1 MRRPLINTNTNQKI
15 NVSMSSSK
23 TSANTVELTSV
34 ALDKRLRQ
42 KRSKEYING
51 VAKLDAGGVNCS
63 HNDIEELKQT
73 IQNEF
78 PDLSPAQYLIGII
91 SKCYLGAPY
100 VVHTL
105 DLNLDIVKHYE
116 KGESLP
122 ASMDRGQS
130 LALHPRYAFIEVYND
145 SLRAVSENGDVAV
158 IKG

>member
-1 MRRPLINTNTNQKI
+1 MRRPLINTNTSQKI
-15 NVSMSSSK
+15 NVSISPSKVSSNK
-23 TSANTVELTSV
+23 VELTGL

-51 VAKLDAGGVNCS
+51 ITKLDAGGVICS
-63 HNDIEELKQT
+63 HSDIEELKQT

-78 PDLSPAQYLIGII
+78 PDLSPSQYLIGII
-91 SKCYLGAPY
+91 SKCYLGKPY

-122 ASMDRGQS
+122 ASMDRGKG
-130 LALHPRYAFIEVYND
+130 LALHPRYEFIEVYND